1 MSVVNVKNNNNQK
14 QPNQPSS
21 TTTMVKEVDDT
32 KKRSHDVVEAYESK
46 PDDIQVQVQVI
57 EAKNLYKTDLFGKT
71 NPYMG
76 IYVLNETF
84 PRVKT
89 KVQHK
94 TLNPKYNGT
103 LLMMMI
109 NLCDC
114 VSLTVVVYC

>member
-1 MSVVNVKNNNNQK
+1 M
-14 QPNQPSS
+14 
-21 TTTMVKEVDDT
+21 TTDD
-32 KKRSHDVVEAYESK
+32 KKRSHDVVEHYEPN

-76 IYVLNETF
+76 IYVTNESF

-94 TLNPKYNGT
+94 TLNPKYNGIVFIIIFE
-103 LLMMMI
+103 L
-109 NLCDC
+109 
-114 VSLTVVVYC
+114 SQ